1 MNPIKKEKD
10 ICKIIENYNLK
21 YEIHGFPDILEEY
34 KYIKGKDKCITILNE
49 NNLYIDLEDDGDII
63 VSYTNWHNHYFNAYE
78 KFIEDLENIL
88 KSKKCAVIISSR
100 KRWLASYLEEPNH
113 NYVAN
118 IKNLPK
124 EFISEIK
131 IMGWIN

>member
-1 MNPIKKEKD
+1 MNPIKKE
-10 ICKIIENYNLK
+10 
-21 YEIHGFPDILEEY
+21 
-34 KYIKGKDKCITILNE
+34 KDKCITILNE

-63 VSYTNWHNHYFNAYE
+63 MSYTNWHNHYFNAYE

-131 IMGWIN
+131 IMGGLIELNFWDIKLNRKIKIEKEEIK